1 MSKATG
7 QVPVN
12 TATVRDFNANNDY
25 FAANIKGNCLN
36 SDQCPIQ
43 IKDGDLLLCHYIE
56 KFDFF
61 RDWQANRDRIVLVEP
76 FVPNSLHINYSMV
89 KQFVAIEFGHFFV
102 MRMFNPPMNIEIGVD
117 EISSIAIVDG
127 VLDNDGNLLNNLGK

>member
-1 MSKATG
+1 MSKATT

-12 TATVRDFNANNDY
+12 TATVCDFNANNDY
-25 FAANIKGNCLN
+25 FAVNIKGNCLN

-43 IKDGDLLLCHYIE
+43 IKDGDLLLCHSIDR
-56 KFDFF
+56 FDFF
-61 RDWQANRDRIVLVEP
+61 RNWQSYRDKIVMVEP
-76 FVPNSLHINYSMV
+76 FIPNSLHANYSMV

-102 MRMFNPPMNIEIGVD
+102 MRMFNPPMNIEIGID
-117 EISSIAIVDG
+117 EISSIAVVDG